1 MDDSFLALLDVSRSI
16 LRHQDMQALL
26 RDLYNS
32 LPKVVEL
39 DYVTIVLHDAARD
52 EMRMHWLETSDGHI
66 PEVPNPAMKVDES
79 PAGLSWRK
87 QAPVLIDDLAQE
99 QRWPYLMS
107 KLRENGVASSAY
119 LPLTTAQRKLGA
131 LGFGRTHRKPFE
143 RREIEFMQH
152 VSSQVAVA
160 VDNVLNYEKA
170 LCFQKKLEH
179 ERDRLNVLL
188 EITNALMGSLEP
200 RALFS
205 GIVGGLRRVVAHD
218 YASLAV
224 LSPDR
229 AVMQLYALDYPS
241 GELFMKEGMDIPLGL
256 SPARIAVET
265 QKPLIADRAK
275 LMEFDSPVSR
285 RLLEE
290 GFQSAVS
297 VPLIVRGKVIGTLN
311 LSSFEKNAFHDEDVQ
326 FLTQVAAQ
334 IAIAVSNTFAFRE
347 IQVLRDKLS
356 DEKLYLEEEIRT
368 EYDFR
373 EMIGDNA
380 AFRAVLQQVQTVAPT
395 DASVLIIGETG
406 TGKEL
411 IARAIH
417 ELSPRA
423 QRTFVKLNCAAIPT
437 GLLESEMFG
446 HERGAF
452 TGAIQ
457 QKLGRFE
464 LAHEGTLFLDEVGD
478 IPLELQPKLLRALQE
493 HEFERLGG
501 TKTLK
506 VNVRLVAATHRNLQ
520 QMVAD
525 GSFRMDL
532 FYRLNVFPVLLPPLR
547 SRRDDIPLLVR
558 HFVQKFARRM
568 GRRIERIPGETMEAL
583 TRYDWPGN
591 VRELENLMERAVIL
605 SPNELLR
612 VPLSE
617 LKNAALPDGASPS
630 AAVQASLTL
639 EEAERVHILQVLRE
653 SKWQLSGEGGAAAR
667 LGMKRTTLQSRMK
680 KLGIARPV

>member
-1 MDDSFLALLDVSRSI
+1 
-16 LRHQDMQALL
+16 MQALL

-39 DYVTIVLHDAARD
+39 DYVTIVLHDATRG
-52 EMRMHWLETSDGHI
+52 EMRMHWLQTSDGRA
-66 PEVPNPAMKVDES
+66 PSVPNNALKIEES
-79 PAGLSWRK
+79 PAGMAWRR
-87 QAPVLIDDLAQE
+87 QEPVLIDDLTRE
-99 QRWPYLMS
+99 KRWPLLIS
-107 KLRENGVASSAY
+107 KLKENGVSSSCY

-131 LGFGRTHRKPFE
+131 LGFGRLHLKPFE
-143 RREIEFMQH
+143 PREVEFMQH
-152 VSSQVAVA
+152 VSAQVAVA

-170 LCFQKKLEH
+170 LCFQQKLER

-188 EITNALMGSLEP
+188 EITNALVSSLEP
-200 RALFS
+200 KELFS

-224 LSPDR
+224 LSPDGQ
-229 AVMQLYALDYPS
+229 VMQLYALDYPS

-265 QKPLIADRAK
+265 RKPLVANKAK

-285 RLLEE
+285 RLVEE
-290 GFQSAVS
+290 GFESAVS
-297 VPLIVRGKVIGTLN
+297 VPLMVRGKVLGTLN
-311 LSSFEKNAFHDEDVQ
+311 LSSFEKNAFRDEDVQ

-368 EYDFR
+368 EYNFR

-380 AFRAVLQQVQTVAPT
+380 AFRAVLQQVGTVAPT

-417 ELSPRA
+417 EMSPRA

-525 GSFRMDL
+525 GTFRMDL
-532 FYRLNVFPVLLPPLR
+532 FYRLNVFPVVLPPLR
-547 SRRDDIPLLVR
+547 TRRDDIPLLVR

-568 GRRIERIPGETMEAL
+568 GRTIERIPSEIMEAL
-583 TRYDWPGN
+583 MRYDWPGN

-605 SPNELLR
+605 SPSEVLR
-612 VPLSE
+612 VPLGELRNAEQVEGRTSE
-617 LKNAALPDGASPS
+617 TP
-630 AAVQASLTL
+630 VQASLTM
-639 EEAERVHILQVLRE
+639 EAAERNHIVQVLRE
-653 SKWQLSGEGGAAAR
+653 SKWQLSGDGGAAAR

>member
-1 MDDSFLALLDVSRSI
+1 
-16 LRHQDMQALL
+16 MQALL

-32 LPKVVEL
+32 LPKVVQL
-39 DYVTIVLHDAARD
+39 DYVTIVLHNVERD

-66 PEVPNPAMKVDES
+66 PDVPHHALKVDDS
-79 PAGLSWRK
+79 PAGLSWRR
-87 QAPVLIDDLAQE
+87 QVPVLIDDLTHE
-99 QRWPYLMS
+99 ERWPLLIG
-107 KLRENGVASSAY
+107 KLRDNGVASCAY
-119 LPLTTAQRKLGA
+119 LPLTTAQRRLGA
-131 LGFGRTHRKPFE
+131 MGFGRTTLCPFE
-143 RREIEFMQH
+143 PREIEFMQH
-152 VSSQVAVA
+152 VAAQVAVA

-188 EITNALMGSLEP
+188 EITNALMGSLDP
-200 RALFS
+200 KALFS
-205 GIVGGLRRVVAHD
+205 SIVGGLRRVVAHD

-224 LSPDR
+224 LSPDGM
-229 AVMQLYALDYPS
+229 VMQLYALDYPS
-241 GELFMKEGMDIPLGL
+241 GELFMKEGMNIPLGL

-265 QKPLIADRAK
+265 RKPLIADRAK
-275 LMEFDSPVSR
+275 LMEFDSPVSH

-311 LSSFEKNAFHDEDVQ
+311 LSSFEKDAFHDDDVQ
-326 FLTQVAAQ
+326 FLAQVAAQ

-368 EYDFR
+368 EYNFR

-380 AFRAVLQQVQTVAPT
+380 AFRSVLQQVQTVAPT

-464 LAHEGTLFLDEVGD
+464 LGHEGTLFLDEVGD

-525 GSFRMDL
+525 GTFRMDL

-568 GRRIERIPGETMEAL
+568 GRKIERIPGEIMEAL

-605 SPNELLR
+605 SPSEVLR
-612 VPLSE
+612 VPLGE
-617 LKNAALPDGASPS
+617 LRNSSQAESSPVS
-630 AAVQASLTL
+630 AMAQASQTL
-639 EEAERVHILQVLRE
+639 EEAERGHILQVLRE
-653 SKWQLSGEGGAAAR
+653 AKWQLSGEGGAAAR

>member
-26 RDLYNS
+26 RDLYNT

-39 DYVTIVLHDAARD
+39 DYVTIVLHNAERD

-66 PEVPNPAMKVDES
+66 PDVPHHALKVDES
-79 PAGLSWRK
+79 PAGLSWRR
-87 QAPVLIDDLAQE
+87 QAPVLIDDLSQE
-99 QRWPYLMS
+99 KRWPLLIG
-107 KLRENGVASSAY
+107 KLRENGVASCAY
-119 LPLTTAQRKLGA
+119 LPLTTAQRRLGA
-131 LGFGRTHRKPFE
+131 MGFGRTSWKPFLP
-143 RREIEFMQH
+143 RDIEFMQH
-152 VSSQVAVA
+152 VAAQVAVA

-200 RALFS
+200 NTLFS

-224 LSPDR
+224 LSPDGQ
-229 AVMQLYALDYPS
+229 VMQLYALDYPS
-241 GELFMKEGMDIPLGL
+241 GELFMKEGMHIPLDL

-311 LSSFEKNAFHDEDVQ
+311 LSSFEKDAFHDEDVQ
-326 FLTQVAAQ
+326 FLSQVAAQ
-334 IAIAVSNTFAFRE
+334 IAIAVANTFAFRE

-368 EYDFR
+368 EYNFR

-380 AFRAVLQQVQTVAPT
+380 DFRAVLQQVQTVAPT

-417 ELSPRA
+417 EMSPRA
-423 QRTFVKLNCAAIPT
+423 ERTFVKLNCAAIPT

-520 QMVAD
+520 QMVAE

-568 GRRIERIPGETMEAL
+568 GRKIERIPGEIMEAL
-583 TRYDWPGN
+583 ARYDWPGN

-605 SPNELLR
+605 SPNEVLR

-617 LKNAALPDGASPS
+617 LKNAAQAESTPVAPGAS
-630 AAVQASLTL
+630 SLMTL
-639 EEAERVHILQVLRE
+639 QEAERGHILQVLRE